1 MSIKYKLMLSTGLL
15 VVSLLVLLGLR
26 DYTALSIN
34 GLTKGVELSGQIE
47 VGILQLRRDEKD
59 FLARKDLKYF
69 EKHKKNRKI
78 VLQTIKDLE
87 DIFLDYDIPIQDL
100 ERLLEKVNQY
110 DEHFS
115 ALVDEQKI
123 IGLTPKTGLY
133 GELREASH
141 SLEKVFKGQSDN
153 QLVSLLQL
161 RRAEKDFML
170 RLDRKYATKFDSFYQ
185 PLAAAVADNTE
196 AAALLKTYRSKF
208 MALIDAHVILGLS
221 PTEGLLGKMR
231 KAVHQTLEVLDKVV
245 IDSKQQ
251 VTSTTDSMGFVFHV
265 LFLAIL
271 VIVVIPSILIGRSIV
286 QPINALRDL
295 MFTISKHHVLSLRA
309 DDKGNDEISQMASEF
324 NVMLEQFSKI
334 ISEVNSSVTTLN
346 GTTSSLLS
354 NINNSN
360 VGMESQLH
368 ETGMVATSMSEMSIT
383 IDEIAKNTSDTAL
396 KAKETN
402 KSAIDGQAG
411 VNDTIDQ
418 IEELSVNLK
427 QSEEQASILVNDSE
441 NIGSVLDVI
450 RSIADQTNLLALNAA
465 IEAARAGEQG
475 RGFAVVADEVRTLA
489 SRTQESTTEIEAIVH
504 KLQSRTQSMV
514 ELIGSCLVKGET
526 SAEKAG
532 AAGVMLEA
540 ITEHT
545 RVITDMTNSIAAAI
559 EEQSAVATE
568 VNKHVTSIRSITN
581 QTSESSQENAIM
593 SENLSDQANS
603 LHGTVEM
610 YNEEEVI
617 AKNGV
622 LVQ

>member
-196 AAALLKTYRSKF
+196 AAGLLKTYRSKF

-286 QPINALRDL
+286 EPINALRDL

>member
-1 MSIKYKLMLSTGLL
+1 MSIKYKLTLSTCLL
-15 VVSLLVLLGLR
+15 VVSLLALLVLR
-26 DYTALSIN
+26 DYTANSIS

-47 VGILQLRRDEKD
+47 VGILELRRDEKD
-59 FLARKDLKYF
+59 FLARKDLKYLA
-69 EKHKKNRKI
+69 KHIKNSKV

-87 DIFLDYDIPIQDL
+87 DIFLDYDIPIEDL
-100 ERLLEKVNQY
+100 ERLLEHVDQY
-110 DEHFS
+110 DENFA
-115 ALVDEQKI
+115 ALVEEQKL

-133 GELREASH
+133 GELRQASH
-141 SLEKVFKGQSDN
+141 SLEKVFKGHSDN

-170 RLDRKYATKFDSFYQ
+170 RLDRKYVAKFDSFYQ
-185 PLAAAVADNTE
+185 PLLAEVAHE
-196 AAALLKTYRSKF
+196 EEVVSLLKTYRAKF
-208 MALIDAHVILGLS
+208 VELVDAHVILGLS
-221 PTEGLLGKMR
+221 PSEGLLGKMR
-231 KAVHQTLEVLDKVV
+231 NAVHQTLEVLDKVV

-251 VTSTTDSMGFVFHV
+251 VTSTTDSMSFIFHLLFFV
-265 LFLAIL
+265 IL
-271 VIVVIPSILIGRSIV
+271 VIVVTPSILIGRSIV

-295 MFTISKHHVLSLRA
+295 MFTISKNHVLSLRA
-309 DDKGNDEISQMASEF
+309 DDKGKDEISQMASEF
-324 NVMLEQFSKI
+324 NIMLDQFSKI
-334 ISEVNSSVTTLN
+334 ISEVNSSVSTLN

-411 VNDTIDQ
+411 VNETIDQ
-418 IEELSVNLK
+418 IEQLSVNLK

-489 SRTQESTTEIEAIVH
+489 SRTQESTTEIETIVN

-514 ELIGSCLVKGET
+514 ELIGTCLVKGET

-593 SENLSDQANS
+593 SESLSEQANS

-610 YNEEEVI
+610 YNEDEVMD
-617 AKNGV
+617 KNGV

>member
-1 MSIKYKLMLSTGLL
+1 MSIKYKLTLSTCLL
-15 VVSLLVLLGLR
+15 VISLLVLLGLR

-59 FLARKDLKYF
+59 FLARKDLKYLD
-69 EKHKKNRKI
+69 KHIKNSKV

-87 DIFLDYDIPIQDL
+87 DIFLDYDIPIEDL
-100 ERLLEKVNQY
+100 ERLLEHVNQY
-110 DEHFS
+110 DENFA
-115 ALVDEQKI
+115 ALVEEQKV
-123 IGLTPKTGLY
+123 IGLTPKSGLY
-133 GELREASH
+133 GELRKASH
-141 SLEKVFKGQSDN
+141 GLEEEFKGHSDK

-170 RLDRKYATKFDSFYQ
+170 RLDRKYVTKFDSFYQ
-185 PLAAAVADNTE
+185 PLLSEVAHE
-196 AAALLKTYRSKF
+196 EEVASLLKTYRAKF
-208 MALIDAHVILGLS
+208 VALVDAHVILGLS
-221 PTEGLLGKMR
+221 PTEGLLGEMR

-245 IDSKQQ
+245 VDSKQQ
-251 VTSTTDSMGFVFHV
+251 VTSTTDSMSYIFHILFFV
-265 LFLAIL
+265 IM
-271 VIVVIPSILIGRSIV
+271 VIVVTPSILIGRSIV

-309 DDKGNDEISQMASEF
+309 DEKGNDEISQMAREF

-334 ISEVNSSVTTLN
+334 ISEVNSSVSTLN

-411 VNDTIDQ
+411 VNETIDQ

-489 SRTQESTTEIEAIVH
+489 SRTQESTTEIETIVN

-526 SAEKAG
+526 SAEKAS

-593 SENLSDQANS
+593 SERLSDQANS

-610 YNEEEVI
+610 YNEEEDI
-617 AKNGV
+617 GKNGA

>member
-1 MSIKYKLMLSTGLL
+1 MSIKSKLMLSTCLL
-15 VVSLLVLLGLR
+15 VISLLALLGLR
-26 DYTALSIN
+26 DYTAHSIN

-59 FLARKDLKYF
+59 FIARKNLKYLD
-69 EKHKKNRKI
+69 KHIKNSKV

-100 ERLLEKVNQY
+100 ERLLKHVNQY
-110 DEHFS
+110 DAHFVEL
-115 ALVDEQKI
+115 AKEQKL

-133 GELREASH
+133 GELRQASH
-141 SLEKVFKGQSDN
+141 SLEKVFKGHSDN
-153 QLVSLLQL
+153 QMVSLLQL

-170 RLDRKYATKFDSFYQ
+170 RLDRKYVTKFDSFYQ
-185 PLAAAVADNTE
+185 PLLLAVADDKDVV
-196 AAALLKTYRSKF
+196 ALLKTYRSKF
-208 MALIDAHVILGLS
+208 IALVDAHVILGLS

-231 KAVHQTLEVLDKVV
+231 KAVHQTLTVLDKVV

-251 VTSTTDSMGFVFHV
+251 VTSTTDSMSFIFHLLFFV
-265 LFLAIL
+265 IL
-271 VIVVIPSILIGRSIV
+271 VVVVTPSILIGRSIV

-295 MFTISKHHVLSLRA
+295 MFTISKNHVLSLRA
-309 DDKGNDEISQMASEF
+309 DDKGNDEISQMASQF

-346 GTTSSLLS
+346 GATSSLLS

-360 VGMESQLH
+360 MGMESQLH
-368 ETGMVATSMSEMSIT
+368 ETDMVATSMSEMSTT

-396 KAKETN
+396 KAKATN
-402 KSAIDGQAG
+402 KSAIEGQAG
-411 VNDTIDQ
+411 VNDTIEQ
-418 IEELSVNLK
+418 IEQLSVNLK

-489 SRTQESTTEIEAIVH
+489 SRTQESTTEIEAIVN

-526 SAEKAG
+526 SAEKAS

-593 SENLSDQANS
+593 SESLSNQANS

-610 YNEEEVI
+610 YNEDDVTGQ
-617 AKNGV
+617 NGA

>member
-1 MSIKYKLMLSTGLL
+1 MLSTGLL

-286 QPINALRDL
+286 EPINALRDL

>member
-1 MSIKYKLMLSTGLL
+1 MSIKYKLTLSTCLL
-15 VVSLLVLLGLR
+15 VISLLALLGLR
-26 DYTALSIN
+26 DYTAYSIN

-59 FLARKDLKYF
+59 FLARKDLKYLD
-69 EKHKKNRKI
+69 KHIKNSKV

-87 DIFLDYDIPIQDL
+87 DIFLNYDLPIEEL
-100 ERLLEKVNQY
+100 EQLLKNVNQY
-110 DEHFS
+110 DEHFA
-115 ALVDEQKI
+115 ALVEEQKL

-133 GELREASH
+133 GELRQASH
-141 SLEKVFKGQSDN
+141 SLEKVLKGHSDN

-170 RLDRKYATKFDSFYQ
+170 RLDRKYVAKFDSFYQ
-185 PLAAAVADNTE
+185 SLLAEVAHE
-196 AAALLKTYRSKF
+196 EEVVSLLKTYRAKF
-208 MALIDAHVILGLS
+208 IALVDHHVILGLS

-251 VTSTTDSMGFVFHV
+251 VTSTTDSMSFVFHF
-265 LFLAIL
+265 LFFVIL
-271 VIVVIPSILIGRSIV
+271 LIVVTPSILIGRSIV

-295 MFTISKHHVLSLRA
+295 MFTISQNHVLSLRA
-309 DDKGNDEISQMASEF
+309 DDKGKDEISQMASEF
-324 NVMLEQFSKI
+324 NIMLDQFSKI
-334 ISEVNSSVTTLN
+334 IFEVNSSVSTLN

-411 VNDTIDQ
+411 VNETIDQ
-418 IEELSVNLK
+418 IEQLSVNLK

-489 SRTQESTTEIEAIVH
+489 SRTQESTTEIEAIVN

-568 VNKHVTSIRSITN
+568 VNKHVTSIRTITN

-593 SENLSDQANS
+593 SENLSEQANS

-610 YNEEEVI
+610 YNEDEVME
-617 AKNGV
+617 KTV
-622 LVQ
+622 C